1 MTARGFCGFV
11 ALIGCAASLLLTSCG
26 GGGGG
31 PISQQFTISGN
42 VLWIETGGPTS
53 PASSVRVGDTS
64 VTTDTFDGFFEI
76 GAPAGT
82 TQITVTYAA
91 GGTAQPI
98 VRTFTF
104 PAITSDLDLGD
115 LYIGPEVV
123 TIAGTV
129 VDAGT
134 NAPLADALVRIAGR
148 SGTSG
153 ADGRFAVEGVAYS
166 SSSQAVFFGL
176 QGRVSRAGYF
186 DRLFS
191 PTSTPV
197 GGVVEVGTIALSP
210 DTGNEPPPLPFNI
223 SGNVLPAQQGAGAT
237 VELISGSEVIRVFIA
252 DSTGRFQFWAPAGAY
267 TVRATQGAMTGTANV
282 SLATPSEQKT
292 VNVTIQ

>member
-1 MTARGFCGFV
+1 MVRLV
-11 ALIGCAASLLLTSCG
+11 ISLLAIFAVGLISGCGG

-31 PISQQFTISGN
+31 PIGQQFTISGN

-53 PASSVRVGDTS
+53 PPSSVRVGDNS
-64 VTTDTFDGFFEI
+64 VTTDSFDGFFEI
-76 GAPAGT
+76 SASAGT

-91 GGTAQPI
+91 GGSAQPI

-104 PAITSDLDLGD
+104 PAISGDLDLGD
-115 LYIGPEVV
+115 IYIGPEVV

-129 VDAGT
+129 IDAG
-134 NAPLADALVRIAGR
+134 NNMPLSDAVVTIAGR
-148 SGTSG
+148 TGTSG
-153 ADGRFAVEGVAYS
+153 ADGRFAVTGVAYS
-166 SSSQAVFFGL
+166 SNSQAVFFGL
-176 QGRVSRAGYF
+176 QGRVTRTGYF

-191 PTSTPV
+191 PTTTPV
-197 GGVVEVGTIALSP
+197 GGIVEVGTIAMSP

-237 VELISGSEVIRVFIA
+237 VELLSGADVIRVYIA
-252 DSTGRFQFWAPAGAY
+252 DASGRFQFWAPAGAY

-282 SLATPSEQKT
+282 SLTSPSEQKT
-292 VNVTIQ
+292 VNVTLQ